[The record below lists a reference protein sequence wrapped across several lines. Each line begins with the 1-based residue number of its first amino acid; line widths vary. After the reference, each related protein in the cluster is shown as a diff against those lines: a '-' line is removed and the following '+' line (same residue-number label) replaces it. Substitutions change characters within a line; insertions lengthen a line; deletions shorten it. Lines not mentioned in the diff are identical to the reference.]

1 MGWSEEE
8 AMGGDY
14 YMDYERKEAEKKKV
28 VGSFYLVG
36 KLRSAEFSFANVT
49 STQKGSL
56 IGWPVIERRSTGGC
70 VKIWVYAG

>member
-1 MGWSEEE
+1 MMVSYSNGGGGGGVEWSEEE

-14 YMDYERKEAEKKKV
+14 YVNYGRKEAEKKKV

-36 KLRSAEFSFANVT
+36 KLRSSEFCLANVT

-56 IGWPVIERRSTGGC
+56 IG
-70 VKIWVYAG
+70 